1 MPVGVK
7 VTTDVL
13 QPSGGPDTTAAATFM
28 LSGVTERGDTT
39 APIEARNATEWRQK
53 VGNRVLYGAADD
65 QVIAYFGEGGS
76 HVVFARRIGTA
87 AVKGNVTAQDRAGT
101 PVNTV
106 RFDAQNAGAWSADV
120 DVDVADGLVADSV
133 TLTVLLDG
141 EQVEQ
146 YPNLTSIPAIVTALA
161 ASQYVRAADLGS
173 ATAAPGNLPAVDT
186 YTLSA
191 GSDDRG
197 SIDAAGLITALNTI
211 GPDYGP
217 GMVAIP
223 GQPYSSVAAGI
234 AAHCVANRRIGA
246 VAAVSGANVST
257 VTAAAR
263 TLRTSQGADS
273 VGFFYPWVQIPD
285 GAGGLT
291 TISPEGFVAGVR
303 ARNIIASGGVMN
315 APFGEAGRSR
325 FVVSAATTLTG
336 ADADTLAD
344 GAVNPIRNML
354 GGVRLYDWR
363 SLSVD
368 EANWKFLSY
377 RDVINAIAAELA
389 DVFESFV
396 GRNIDG
402 RGHLF
407 AEMENTAT
415 SIVEPYRRADALYE
429 LRGPDDEML
438 DPGYSTSTASPIN
451 TPQSIQAGQAH
462 IQVKVRPAPEAEQ
475 VDVGIFKASLTN
487 TL

>member
-13 QPSGGPDTTAAATFM
+13 QPSGGADTTAAAAFM
-28 LSGVTERGDTT
+28 LSGVTERGDTS

-65 QVIAYFGEGGS
+65 QVMTYFGEGGS
-76 HVVFARRIGTA
+76 RVVFARAIGA
-87 AVKGNVTAQDRAGT
+87 AATKGNVTAQDRAGT
-101 PVNTV
+101 PANTI
-106 RFDAQNAGAWSADV
+106 RFDAQNAGAWSANV
-120 DVDVADGLVADSV
+120 DVDVAAGLVTDSV
-133 TLTVLLDG
+133 TVTVLLND

-146 YPNLTSIPAIVTALA
+146 YANLTTVTAIVNALA
-161 ASQYVRAADLGS
+161 GSQYVRAVDLGS
-173 ATAAPGNLPAVDT
+173 VTVAPNNLPAVAT

-197 SIDAAGLITALNTI
+197 SLDADDLIAALNTI
-211 GPDYGP
+211 GPDAGP

-223 GQPYSSVAAGI
+223 GQPYSSVEAGI

-246 VAAVSGANVST
+246 VAAVSGASVST
-257 VTAAAR
+257 VAAAAR
-263 TLRTSQGADS
+263 TLRTLQGADS
-273 VGFFYPWVQIPD
+273 VGFFYPWVRIPD
-285 GAGGLT
+285 GAGGLV
-291 TISPEGFVAGVR
+291 TISPEGFVAGIR
-303 ARNIIASGGVMN
+303 ARSILAAGGVMT

-325 FVVSAATTLTG
+325 FVVSAAATLSS
-336 ADADTLAD
+336 DDVDTLVD

-377 RDVINAIAAELA
+377 RDMVNAIAAELA

-415 SIVEPYRRADALYE
+415 SIVEPYRRAGALYE
-429 LRGPDDEML
+429 LRGGDGEIV
-438 DPGYSTSTASPIN
+438 DPGYATSTASPIN
-451 TPQSIQAGQAH
+451 TPTSIQAGQAH
-462 IQVKVRPAPEAEQ
+462 IQVKVRPSPEAEQ
-475 VDVGIFKASLTN
+475 VVVGIFKASLTN